1 MPDKYEISDIYG
13 IYIVDIS
20 LYKLYSYIS
29 SAVMDGDISITS
41 EQPRSVDCIL
51 CLLVRAERKENI
63 KLNV

>member
-1 MPDKYEISDIYG
+1 
-13 IYIVDIS
+13 
-20 LYKLYSYIS
+20 
-29 SAVMDGDISITS
+29 MDGDISITS